1 MWRWASW
8 AILVSFCSGFCLLAA
23 GSSAQ
28 IYEWTDDHGRVH
40 MTDDLSQVPPGQ
52 RSEAEREVNG
62 SGPNHGWNNVPLYPQ
77 GTRATASPASLVP
90 EPASQGRKH
99 VLGIQRAGNEIRI
112 LATLNGSVAWPYVA
126 DTGATLNTIP
136 RAAVDRLG
144 IIIDEDTPTT
154 IVAGI
159 GGVGMKVPVVTIRSV
174 GIGSATVENVEM
186 AVLDTMFT
194 GLLGM
199 PFFNNCCV

>member
-8 AILVSFCSGFCLLAA
+8 AILVSLCSGFCLLAA
-23 GSSAQ
+23 GSRAQ

-40 MTDDLSQVPPGQ
+40 LTDDLSQVPPGQ

-62 SGPNHGWNNVPLYPQ
+62 SGSKHGWNHVPLYPQ
-77 GTRATASPASLVP
+77 GTRATASPTSLAP
-90 EPASQGRKH
+90 EPASEGRKH

-112 LATLNGSVAWPYVA
+112 LATLNGSVAWPYVV

-144 IIIDEDTPTT
+144 IMIDEDTPTT
-154 IVAGI
+154 IEKRRTREKSCTRG
-159 GGVGMKVPVVTIRSV
+159 
-174 GIGSATVENVEM
+174 
-186 AVLDTMFT
+186 
-194 GLLGM
+194 
-199 PFFNNCCV
+199 